1 VIGLVTGNGAER
13 PPAGK
18 RQNSS
23 ALRFGARA
31 INFSY
36 PHLEQV
42 TARDKASENRVG
54 RQINALED
62 WRAQAFLQ
70 ATFDRFEVADH
81 AASLRFGLD
90 RDDTSALAS
99 TFTEDS

>member
-1 VIGLVTGNGAER
+1 VIELVTGNGAER

-23 ALRFGARA
+23 ALRFGCA

-36 PHLEQV
+36 PHLRQAI
-42 TARDKASENRVG
+42 ARYGATENRVD
-54 RQINALED
+54 RQIKASED

-70 ATFDRFEVADH
+70 VTFDRFGIAGTLH
-81 AASLRFGLD
+81 R
-90 RDDTSALAS
+90 
-99 TFTEDS
+99 